1 MTDGA
6 QLELQYELLKQKKEK
21 KTKTGATT
29 GPIIANNHQ
38 GSKEQRKYHPSP
50 SHASSQS
57 KAKQANTPAN
67 FHFTDFVIYLI
78 MNLACSDKQ
87 VT

>member
-6 QLELQYELLKQKKEK
+6 RMVLQLELLKEK
-21 KTKTGATT
+21 KKQENRSNKRT
-29 GPIIANNHQ
+29 NHHCQ
-38 GSKEQRKYHPSP
+38 SSKEGGKEDHPS
-50 SHASSQS
+50 STHASSQS